1 MPFME
6 MIGPV
11 VQQLR
16 TALEQISVRSTPLA
30 QEALRALLQAHLDD
44 NLVLV
49 LGAGVSIERGLLS
62 WQKLLQE
69 LLLKTI
75 QASSDDTAPQSR
87 VLAGLFQEI
96 FQPNAL
102 VSARYLQNSFRKQH
116 PNDPI
121 AFLQTVRDTL
131 YRGLDANKETAL
143 FTEIRKLC
151 MAVGRQPNLKAII
164 TYNYDDLL
172 EEELKRRGNDLR
184 FRSIY
189 EPGVHPA
196 ADELP
201 IYHPHGFLPRDGKL
215 TESNRVVLSE
225 DYYHEQYGDVYRWSN
240 LVQIDQFQHGNCL
253 FIGSSLTDPN
263 LRRLLDIAK
272 KLRGR
277 DEIQHYCIRRRYPP
291 EEVKSS
297 LDHVLKD
304 HPQIETDKIKAEL
317 DAKDALR
324 YLVKLMETY
333 DEEDSRSFGIGVVWV
348 DEYSQAPD
356 VLRKIR
362 EKDDSP
368 LP

>member
-1 MPFME
+1 ME

-240 LVQIDQFQHGNCL
+240 LVQIDP
-253 FIGSSLTDPN
+253 SVS
-263 LRRLLDIAK
+263 
-272 KLRGR
+272 
-277 DEIQHYCIRRRYPP
+277 
-291 EEVKSS
+291 
-297 LDHVLKD
+297 
-304 HPQIETDKIKAEL
+304 
-317 DAKDALR
+317 
-324 YLVKLMETY
+324 
-333 DEEDSRSFGIGVVWV
+333 
-348 DEYSQAPD
+348 
-356 VLRKIR
+356 
-362 EKDDSP
+362 
-368 LP
+368 